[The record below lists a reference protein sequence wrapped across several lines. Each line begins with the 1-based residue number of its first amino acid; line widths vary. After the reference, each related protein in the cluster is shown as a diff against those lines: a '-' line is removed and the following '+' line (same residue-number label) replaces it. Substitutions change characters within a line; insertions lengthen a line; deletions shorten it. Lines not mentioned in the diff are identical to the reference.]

1 MILRDAY
8 ERFAK
13 KTPVS
18 VMVRATLENVLCA
31 ERLDAVFDENA
42 EQQYEGDLLFSTVA
56 GIMGQVVCQIRPS
69 VNAVYTEQK
78 EEIGVTGAAQKKS
91 ATFGHLV
98 AAVVWWR
105 HLVEKRVHSG
115 APLGTAVFAEA
126 RWFALLPGVDR
137 PRDDLETGS
146 TLAADASVRRP
157 RRRPPFRCSRD
168 LLLPVGTEDRPATL
182 P

>member
-78 EEIGVTGAAQKKS
+78 EEIGVTVKS
-91 ATFGHLV
+91 VYDKLQGIEGPVSRALVRDTASRMREIIEATGGVAKPLV
-98 AAVVWWR
+98 AGYR
-105 HLVEKRVHSG
+105 TSPSSPRISSSG
-115 APLGTAVFAEA
+115 LCLG
-126 RWFALLPGVDR
+126 W
-137 PRDDLETGS
+137 
-146 TLAADASVRRP
+146 
-157 RRRPPFRCSRD
+157 SRS
-168 LLLPVGTEDRPATL
+168 RSC
-182 P
+182 